1 MPTSN
6 YTANKDAVQSP
17 SPAPAPRAV
26 PIISIPGGDVV
37 RTIESITQQM
47 KAKADFLGH
56 IQSAVGLDVPVLNS
70 GTSGF
75 TAPSYSAFGGT
86 VAPTGGVHIADGTRF
101 VIQIQLGGA
110 VGVATFKT
118 SIDGGNTYGALQT
131 TSASMTDA
139 TSGITLA
146 FAGTLTAAGT
156 ATFRSAFTPLAE
168 WRNSGGSLRSI
179 IDHNGYP
186 TGRRSEFREE
196 WANSLGSQSVTAN
209 PITNNPKWQ
218 VTIANSATLA
228 LAGTTTTYPAQTIQL
243 SATSAASS
251 KCSLATAN
259 ALFSSS
265 GTLHSIVVEF
275 ELALGLAAVAGQA
288 AHFGIG
294 NNADFSSSVSYAWF
308 RVSGTGHWLCETAA
322 GGAATSVDSGVTPVV
337 GSDPS
342 GGQLFRVELHG
353 SASPY
358 GQCALFFINGALVA
372 VSTTNIPSVS
382 ALVIG
387 MTVNSLAS
395 GAAQR
400 IQSGPIYSTWNRFL
414 SLSTL

>member
-1 MPTSN
+1 MASP
-6 YTANKDAVQSP
+6 YTANKDATQSP
-17 SPAPAPRAV
+17 SPAPAPRAL
-26 PIISIPGGDVV
+26 PIITIPAGSDV
-37 RTIESITQQM
+37 RTIESITQEM
-47 KAKADFLGH
+47 KVKTDFLGH

-70 GTSGF
+70 GSTGF

-86 VAPTGGVHIADGTRF
+86 VAPSGAVHATDGTRF
-101 VIQIQLGGA
+101 SILIVLGGA

-131 TSASMTDA
+131 TSASMTDV

-156 ATFRSAFTPLAE
+156 ATFRAAFTPLAE
-168 WRNSGGSLRSI
+168 WRNSGGNIRSVV
-179 IDHNGYP
+179 DHNGYP

-196 WANSLGSQSVTAN
+196 WANSMASQSATAN

-218 VTIANSATLA
+218 VTIANGATLA
-228 LAGTTTTYPAQTIQL
+228 LSGTSTAYPASAVQL
-243 SATSAASS
+243 AATSAANS
-251 KCSLATAN
+251 KGSLATAN

-275 ELALGLAAVAGQA
+275 ELALGLATVAGQA

-294 NNADFSSSVSYAWF
+294 NNADFSASVSYAWF

-322 GGAATSVDSGVTPVV
+322 GAAPTSVDSGATPVV
-337 GSDPS
+337 GADPS

-358 GQCALFFINGALVA
+358 GQCALFFVNGAPVA
-372 VSTTNIPSVS
+372 VSTTNIPSVTS
-382 ALVIG
+382 LLIG
-387 MTVNSLAS
+387 MTVNSVAS

-400 IQSGPIYSTWNRFL
+400 IQSGPIYATWNRFL
-414 SLSTL
+414 SLSPL